1 MICCESITLTSP
13 GCDSVGDAQSLSSP
27 SGADQWEAQDGCW
40 NGQQRLGVPLWESRK
55 MLCIESAGRRPPAA
69 SRKPMPHIPVK
80 YISPCSQRA
89 VKGSLHRG
97 AGRQRRS
104 KRLRTFPYDGPGR
117 GVSRP
122 CEGEGDRLRWRGSP
136 LQSEG
141 YSKRCCQ
148 SESVAAERRI

>member
-1 MICCESITLTSP
+1 MIRREFITSTSP
-13 GCDSVGDAQSLSSP
+13 GCDSVGGHPVSRFGT
-27 SGADQWEAQDGCW
+27 SGADQQEAQDSCQ
-40 NGQQRLGVPLWESRK
+40 NGQLWLGVPLWESRE
-55 MLCIESAGRRPPAA
+55 MLCNEIVIRRPPVAG
-69 SRKPMPHIPVK
+69 RKPMPHMPVK
-80 YISPCSQRA
+80 YIPP
-89 VKGSLHRG
+89 LFT

-104 KRLRTFPYDGPGR
+104 ERLKAGPYDGPGW

-136 LQSEG
+136 LRAEG